1 MASHDCVGVCGKAVS
16 QPGYEEMHKLSVEQP
31 EKFWGDEAER
41 LHWFKKWDKVVDT
54 SNPPFTRWFKGGL
67 TNLCYNAVDR
77 HALGDG
83 RNKAAV
89 IFESPETNVSRVITF
104 FELYKLVNKFAAVLK
119 KHGVEKGDRVVIYM
133 PMIPES
139 VVAVLACAR
148 IGAVHGIVFAGF
160 SVESLG
166 NRIIDCQPKMVICA
180 EAGARKGKKVPLK
193 KIVDDALTL
202 SASKGVKVP
211 KCIIYDRKLDA
222 FTKVADRDL
231 IYQEEMEA
239 IGSAMVP
246 CAEMKS
252 DDPSY
257 ILYTSGT
264 TGKPK
269 GVLRDTGGYMVA
281 LNCSMRMIYGCGPTD
296 VYWSTSDIGWVVGH
310 SYIIYGPLIS
320 GIPTVV
326 FEGTPDTP
334 TPAIW
339 WETVEK
345 YGVTVMFS
353 APTAMRVLRKFPEEF
368 LRKADISS
376 LRYIFLAGEPLDE
389 PTYSWACRT
398 LGKEIIDHYWQT
410 ESGWAIITNHKG
422 IETLPIKPGSATKPA
437 MGWNCDVVN
446 DKGEVVKPGDKGV
459 MIVRPPLPPGALL
472 TVWGDDQA
480 FIDVYFSKFPP
491 NYYSGDF
498 AIKDADGYMWMLG
511 RADEVINVS
520 GHRMGTRE
528 VEEVIS
534 DHPKVAECSCIGID
548 DALTGQAIAG
558 FVVLKNGVANTPEV
572 KDDIIKL
579 IRARIGAIATP
590 KILQIVAALPKTR
603 SGKVMRRVLRALSE
617 KRDLGDMSTIE
628 DGASVDEIR
637 KALTDMGQV

>member
-1 MASHDCVGVCGKAVS
+1 VGPSYDELHTQSIK
-16 QPGYEEMHKLSVEQP
+16 QP
-31 EKFWGDEAER
+31 EKFWGAEAER
-41 LHWFKKWDKVVDT
+41 LFWFKKWDKVLDS
-54 SNPPFTRWFKGGL
+54 SNPPFTRWFKGGV
-67 TNLCYNAVDR
+67 TNMCYNAVDR
-77 HALGDG
+77 HALGEG
-83 RNKAAV
+83 RNKAAI
-89 IFESPETNVSRVITF
+89 IFESPETSSSRVITF
-104 FELYKLVNKFAAVLK
+104 FELYKMVNRFAAVLK
-119 KHGVEKGDRVVIYM
+119 KRGVEKGDRVIIYM
-133 PMIPES
+133 PMIPEALVS
-139 VVAVLACAR
+139 VLACAR

-160 SVESLG
+160 SVESLA
-166 NRIIDCQPKMVICA
+166 NRVIDCTPKMVICA

-193 KIVDDALTL
+193 KIVDDALALAEKRGT
-202 SASKGVKVP
+202 KVQNV
-211 KCIIYDRKLDA
+211 IIYDRKLDA
-222 FTKVADRDL
+222 ITKVEGRDL
-231 IYQEEMEA
+231 IYQEEIEA
-239 IGSAMVP
+239 VGNAMVP
-246 CAEMKS
+246 CSEQKS
-252 DDPSY
+252 EDPLY

-269 GVLRDTGGYMVA
+269 GILRDTAGYMVA
-281 LNCSMRMIYGCGPTD
+281 LSCSMRMIYGCGPTD

-310 SYIIYGPLIS
+310 SYIIYGPLLS

-326 FEGTPDTP
+326 FEGTPDSP

-339 WETVEK
+339 WQTVEK

-353 APTAMRVLRKFPEEF
+353 APTAMRVLRKFDEKYLKE
-368 LRKADISS
+368 ADLTS

-389 PTYSWACRT
+389 PTYSWATRT
-398 LGKEIIDHYWQT
+398 LGKDIIDHYWQT

-422 IETLPIKPGSATKPA
+422 IDMLPIKPGSSTKPA
-437 MGWNCDVVN
+437 MGWDCAVVTE
-446 DKGEVVKPGDKGV
+446 KGEVCKPGEKGV

-480 FIDVYFSKFPP
+480 FAEVYFSKFKP

-498 AIKDADGYMWMLG
+498 AIKDADGYYWMLG

-548 DALTGQAIAG
+548 DALTGQAIAA
-558 FVVLKNGVANTPEV
+558 FVVLKLGVPNTPEM
-572 KDDIIKL
+572 KTDITNL
-579 IRARIGAIATP
+579 IRNRIGAIATP
-590 KILQIVAALPKTR
+590 KILQIVMSLPKTR

-617 KRDLGDMSTIE
+617 KRDLGDLSTIE

-637 KALTDMGQV
+637 KGLTDMGLNL

>member
-1 MASHDCVGVCGKAVS
+1 MAHDCGGICGKAVS
-16 QPGYEEMHKLSVEQP
+16 GPTYDELHKMSIQQP
-31 EKFWGDEAER
+31 EKFWGAEAER
-41 LHWFKKWDKVVDT
+41 LFWFKKWDKVLDV
-54 SNPPFTRWFKGGL
+54 SNPPFTRWFKGGV
-67 TNLCYNAVDR
+67 TNMCYNAVDR

-83 RNKAAV
+83 RNKAAI
-89 IFESPETNVSRVITF
+89 IFESPETNTSRVITF
-104 FELYKLVNKFAAVLK
+104 FELYKLVNKMAAVLK
-119 KHGVEKGDRVVIYM
+119 KRGVEKGDRVVIYM
-133 PMIPES
+133 PMIPEALVS
-139 VVAVLACAR
+139 VLACAR

-166 NRIIDCQPKMVICA
+166 NRIVDCTPKMVICA

-193 KIVDDALTL
+193 KIVDDALVL
-202 SASKGVKVP
+202 AEKKGVKVNNV
-211 KCIIYDRKLDA
+211 IIYDRKLDA
-222 FTKVADRDL
+222 ITKVEGRDL

-239 IGSAMVP
+239 IGAVMVP

-269 GVLRDTGGYMVA
+269 GILRDTGGYMVA
-281 LNCSMRMIYGCGPTD
+281 LSCSMRLIYGCGPTD
-296 VYWSTSDIGWVVGH
+296 IYWSTSDIGWVVGH
-310 SYIIYGPLIS
+310 SYIIYGPLIT

-326 FEGTPDTP
+326 FEGTPDSP

-368 LRKADISS
+368 LKKADISS

-389 PTYSWACRT
+389 PTYSWASRT
-398 LGKEIIDHYWQT
+398 LGKDIIDHYWQT

-437 MGWNCDVVN
+437 MGWDCEVVN
-446 DKGEVVKPGDKGV
+446 DKGEVVKPKEKGV

-480 FIDVYFSKFPP
+480 FIDVYFSKFKP

-498 AIKDADGYMWMLG
+498 AIKDEDGYMWMLG

-534 DHPKVAECSCIGID
+534 DHSKVAECSCIGID

-558 FVVLKNGVANTPEV
+558 FVVLKNGVPNTPEV
-572 KDDIIKL
+572 KQDIINL
-579 IRARIGAIATP
+579 IRSRIGAIATP

-617 KRDLGDMSTIE
+617 KRDLGDLSTIE